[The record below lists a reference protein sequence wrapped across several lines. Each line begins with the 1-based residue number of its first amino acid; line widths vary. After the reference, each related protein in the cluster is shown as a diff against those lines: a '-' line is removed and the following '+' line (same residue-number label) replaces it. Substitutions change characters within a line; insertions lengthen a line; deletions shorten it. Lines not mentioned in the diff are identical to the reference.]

1 MPGRRLPSERE
12 RDAMVSKLLVDRP
25 ERTWVLVF
33 STGDEVVAELTRF
46 ARQHGLA
53 GTRFAGIGAF
63 RDVVLG
69 YFGWERKRYER
80 IPVKEQVEVL
90 SLAGDVALADG
101 GPQVHAHVVVGR
113 SDGTAMGGHLLEAHV
128 RPTLE
133 LTLTES
139 PRHLV
144 RRHDPASG
152 LALIDLGQP

>member
-1 MPGRRLPSERE
+1 MI
-12 RDAMVSKLLVDRP
+12 AKLLVDRP
-25 ERTWVLVF
+25 ERTWALVF
-33 STGDEVVAELTRF
+33 STGDEVVSELTAF

-53 GTRFAGIGAF
+53 GTRFVGIGAF
-63 RDVVLG
+63 SDVVLG
-69 YFGWERKRYER
+69 YFEWEKKRYDR
-80 IPVKEQVEVL
+80 IPVNEQVEVL

-133 LTLTES
+133 LVVTES

-152 LALIDLGQP
+152 LALIDLGRGGA